1 MGNVGGE
8 GGRGVPTLGIL
19 TWEPVRTRS
28 EISLEVTAT
37 DRHLNLIYKEV
48 QTICLM
54 FRPRDK
60 FPRKSYA
67 ELPLPLL
74 PVVQ

>member
-37 DRHLNLIYKEV
+37 DRHLNLIFKEV
-48 QTICLM
+48 LMICLM
-54 FRPRDK
+54 FGPRDK

-67 ELPLPLL
+67 ELTLPLL